1 MSEYLTE
8 NREIKH
14 IAFNVYTFFH
24 NILSYPFR
32 NCYFHSLVIFAYSV
46 VVAFGVSYH
55 EPWRDEAQA
64 WLIARDLDSLGILK
78 QMGYEGSPA
87 LWHFLLHLLA
97 KSGLPYQTQA
107 IIHATLAIICVSI
120 FVIWSPFN
128 KSIKTLFVFSYYISY
143 EYAVIA
149 RNYNLSILFLFII
162 ATIYPSRF
170 NRPVAY
176 SLPIFL
182 LFNTNVHS
190 YFAAVALLLLFAY
203 EIIREKHSF
212 EFYFAL
218 FIMITGGL
226 IAVLQLIPPSD
237 GYITGHV
244 RYIAFVQP
252 LNAIVQALMPGITFN
267 IITYTVA
274 FSALVIISVQLYAKP
289 QAIFILSLSY
299 LWLFYIITFKY
310 PGLMRHQGFALIFMI
325 FAIWLSKHQNKTGG
339 VRVAD
344 KPAKE
349 LLVHNISNYVLALCL
364 ALSCAYSLK
373 MYVREYSYN
382 FSSAKQMSQYIIR
395 NGFNK
400 FEIVALDRFQATSLL
415 PYLPSAKFWFPES
428 ENYETYITWKS
439 HSPVT
444 DTSNSTRLIE
454 RARTHFSDI
463 PKVLLISSKPIDASQ
478 VPGLRLIFATTGT
491 SVKTIEH
498 PCDEWYWLYAPIKS
512 RIIGPDSQRTFKA
525 ISKMRSM

>member
-1 MSEYLTE
+1 MLKYIYILLVSGISLSLGTLYL
-8 NREIKH
+8 KH
-14 IAFNVYTFFH
+14 KKD
-24 NILSYPFR
+24 
-32 NCYFHSLVIFAYSV
+32 CYFYSLVIFVYSV
-46 VVAFGVSYH
+46 VVAFGVIYH

-64 WLIARDLDSLGILK
+64 WLIARDLDLLGILK

-97 KSGLPYQTQA
+97 KSGFPYQTQA

-120 FVIWSPFN
+120 FVIWAPFN

-143 EYAVIA
+143 EYAIIA

-237 GYITGHV
+237 GLITGHV
-244 RYIAFVQP
+244 RYIALVQP
-252 LNAIVQALMPGITFN
+252 FNAIVQALMPGATYN
-267 IITYTVA
+267 IITYIIA
-274 FSALVIISVQLYAKP
+274 FSALVIISLQLYAKP

-325 FAIWLSKHQNKTGG
+325 FAIWLSKHHKNTESSIGDY
-339 VRVAD
+339 RVTYMS
-344 KPAKE
+344 AKG
-349 LLVHNISNYVLALCL
+349 LLVHNIPNYVLALCL
-364 ALSCAYSLK
+364 ALSCVYSLK
-373 MYVREYSYN
+373 MYVREYCYN
-382 FSSAKQMSQYIIR
+382 FSSAKQMSQYMIR

-400 FEIVALDRFQATSLL
+400 FEIVALDRFQATALL
-415 PYLPSAKFWFPES
+415 PYLPYTKFWFTES

-444 DTSNSTRLIE
+444 DTSNSAKLIE
-454 RARTHFSDI
+454 RARIHFTDI

-478 VPGLRLIFATTGT
+478 VLGLRLIFSTTGT

-498 PCDEWYWLYAPIKS
+498 PCDEWYWLYAPVTP
-512 RIIGPDSQRTFKA
+512 RIISPNS
-525 ISKMRSM
+525 